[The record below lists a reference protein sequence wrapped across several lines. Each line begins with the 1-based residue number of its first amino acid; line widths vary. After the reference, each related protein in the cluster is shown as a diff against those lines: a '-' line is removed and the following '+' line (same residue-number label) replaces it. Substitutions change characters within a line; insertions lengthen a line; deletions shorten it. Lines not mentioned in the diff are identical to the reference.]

1 MGPFA
6 TLLRH
11 SGSSKDR
18 ANLTMQMPPEFQ
30 QSVRSECYLRRFRGQ
45 SRSRIRRVP
54 HRIVNREAR
63 GRAAGFNAIS
73 IDVDRRSEGRGR
85 DRKVAHHAAARD
97 ARRRDLDHGLDHG
110 HCSLSLLQQPS
121 LSKLRRR
128 ICNPS
133 LALCSL
139 ETFSWVSTRPQN
151 GRCVCRDRPRSGV
164 GTGLPR
170 NLI

>member
-11 SGSSKDR
+11 SGPSMDR
-18 ANLTMQMPPEFQ
+18 SNLTMQMPPEFQ
-30 QSVRSECYLRRFRGQ
+30 QSVRSECYLRRFKGQ
-45 SRSRIRRVP
+45 SRS
-54 HRIVNREAR
+54 REAR

-73 IDVDRRSEGRGR
+73 IDADRRSEGRGR

-97 ARRRDLDHGLDHG
+97 VRRRDLDHGLDHG
-110 HCSLSLLQQPS
+110 HCSLSLLEQPS
-121 LSKLRRR
+121 LLKLRRR
-128 ICNPS
+128 ICSPS

-139 ETFSWVSTRPQN
+139 ETLSRVSTRPQN
-151 GRCVCRDRPRSGV
+151 GRCVCRDLPRSGV